1 MQIEE
6 LEKIVKKNL
15 SEYRYY
21 HSKCVQKRCRELAI
35 IYNIDVEMAEKVG
48 IMHDIAK
55 EMYEEEKLQYV
66 EKNHIAINEIER
78 KNPELLHAK
87 IGAHM
92 AKELYG
98 FTEEMARAIESH
110 TTGKEHMDL
119 LAKIL
124 FVADAT
130 GEDRTW
136 EDVPRLRKR
145 SENNLDEVIIC
156 IIEKNIVD
164 NLKKGRLIHLD
175 SIYARNELVC
185 KNMVVNA

>member
-6 LEKIVKKNL
+6 LEKIVQKKL
-15 SEYRYY
+15 SQYRYY
-21 HSKCVQKRCRELAI
+21 HSKCVQKRCKQLAM
-35 IYNIDVEMAEKVG
+35 IYKVDVETAEKVG

-55 EMYEEEKLQYV
+55 EMYEDEKLQYV
-66 EKNHIAINEIER
+66 EEKYIVIDEIER

-92 AKELYG
+92 TRELYG
-98 FTEEMARAIESH
+98 FTEEMAKAIEAH
-110 TTGKEHMDL
+110 TTGKKNMDI

-136 EDVPRLRKR
+136 EEVERIRKK
-145 SENNLDEVIIC
+145 SETNLDEAIIY

-164 NLKKGRLIHLD
+164 NLKKGRLIHPD
-175 SIYARNELVC
+175 GIYARNELVLRTIHC
-185 KNMVVNA
+185 